1 MLVNLNLDYQNS
13 NLMIQNILKTDFY
26 TKYNGKIYIKS
37 HPLFEFNQIFN
48 LKNKNNGFNKQNFF
62 FKKDNSWKEEVD
74 EFANL
79 VKSNGLVKVGNLDDV
94 LNVMKQ

>member
-1 MLVNLNLDYQNS
+1 MIKAKRCIFFDRDGTLIDTPNTKTSKPKSFNNLNQVH
-13 NLMIQNILKTDFY
+13 LK
-26 TKYNGKIYIKS
+26 KEVIEVC
-37 HPLFEFNQIFN
+37 HHL
-48 LKNKNNGFNKQNFF
+48 
-62 FKKDNSWKEEVD
+62 KKDNSWKEEVD